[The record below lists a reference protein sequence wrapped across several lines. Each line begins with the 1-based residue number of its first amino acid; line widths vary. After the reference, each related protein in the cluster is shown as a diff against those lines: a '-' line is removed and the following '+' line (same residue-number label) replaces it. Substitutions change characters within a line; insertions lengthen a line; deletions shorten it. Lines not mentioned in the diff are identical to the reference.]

1 MSNIHIERSHHLG
14 IENARAQVEELAQS
28 LRDELHADY
37 QWNGDSLVFKRAGAS
52 GTIDVSADSI
62 RVDIEL
68 DLMLSLMKG
77 IIEDRIKRRLDAAV
91 G

>member
-37 QWNGDSLVFKRAGAS
+37 QWNGDSLVFKRSGAS
-52 GTIDVSADSI
+52 GTIDVSADRI

-77 IIEDRIKRRLDAAV
+77 ILEDRIKRRLDAAL